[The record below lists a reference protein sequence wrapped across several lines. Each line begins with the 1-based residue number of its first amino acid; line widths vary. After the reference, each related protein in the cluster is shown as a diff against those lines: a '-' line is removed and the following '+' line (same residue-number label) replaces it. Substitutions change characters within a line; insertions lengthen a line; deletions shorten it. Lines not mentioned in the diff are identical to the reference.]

1 MTDLLGVM
9 ESWTREA
16 TTVRSDD
23 GSLAVI
29 PLRHIVSGK
38 PVPPRASP
46 RSRVTAE
53 EASRRANESWP
64 ALTTQPLGDWLLRAS
79 GGFSARANSVMACG
93 DPGLPFDDALEKVH
107 AFYAGH
113 RLPSWA
119 QLVVGSDV
127 HAAFEAAGWDNARP
141 GEADSLFQM
150 ASVAS
155 SVRAVRGLL
164 PAEVPA
170 IRHER
175 TVSEEWLASDERAA
189 AHREAAV
196 GVLEG
201 PAEVVLVS
209 ALPSESRDE
218 HHSRPLTF
226 RGRAAVT
233 GDWVG
238 ITDVWVAP
246 SHRRRGLAFVVLHA
260 LLDWAAER
268 GGTTAYLQ
276 VRSDNGSALAAY
288 ARLGFATHH
297 SYRYLTDPSPRRPP
311 S

>member
-1 MTDLLGVM
+1 MTYLVGVM
-9 ESWTREA
+9 ESWTGAA
-16 TTVRSDD
+16 TTVRSED
-23 GSLAVI
+23 GSLTVI

-38 PVPPRASP
+38 PVPARASP
-46 RSRVTAE
+46 RLRVTAE

-64 ALTTQPLGDWLLRAS
+64 ALTTEPLGDWLLRAS
-79 GGFSARANSVMACG
+79 GGFSARANSAMACG
-93 DPGLPFDDALEKVH
+93 DPGLPFDEALAKVH
-107 AFYAGH
+107 AFYARH
-113 RLPSWA
+113 RLPPWA

-155 SVRAVRGLL
+155 AVRAVRRLL
-164 PAEVPA
+164 PEEVPA
-170 IRHER
+170 IRHDT

-189 AHREAAV
+189 AHRAAAV
-196 GVLEG
+196 RVLEG
-201 PAEVVLVS
+201 PAKVVLVS

-218 HHSRPLTF
+218 PHLRPLTF
-226 RGRAAVT
+226 RGRAAVA

-246 SHRRRGLAFVVLHA
+246 SHRRRRLAFVVLHA
-260 LLDWAAER
+260 LLGWAAER
-268 GGTTAYLQ
+268 GATTAYLQ
-276 VRSDNGSALAAY
+276 VRSDNASALAAY

-297 SYRYLTDPSPRRPP
+297 SYRYLTDPNPRRPP